1 MKIITQPEVAS
12 AVEAYQEYFNR
23 RKAFVASVKAEMAV
37 LDAERD
43 RLLPRLNGVN
53 GGKPFVIPSENGGFK
68 IIEFK
73 EKQGKLD
80 AEAMAETLKSIRR
93 KPQRFAS
100 ESVPLVREMN
110 EDEIELLPK

>member
-23 RKAFVASVKAEMAV
+23 RKAYVALVKAKMAE

-43 RLLPRLNGVN
+43 KLLPGLESVN
-53 GGKPFVIPSENGGFK
+53 GGKPFVIPIEDGGYK
-68 IIEFK
+68 IVEFK
-73 EKQGKLD
+73 EKQGKLN
-80 AEAMAETLKSIRR
+80 AEAMAETLRGLRR
-93 KPQRFAS
+93 RPQRFAP
-100 ESVPLVREMN
+100 ETVPLVRELT